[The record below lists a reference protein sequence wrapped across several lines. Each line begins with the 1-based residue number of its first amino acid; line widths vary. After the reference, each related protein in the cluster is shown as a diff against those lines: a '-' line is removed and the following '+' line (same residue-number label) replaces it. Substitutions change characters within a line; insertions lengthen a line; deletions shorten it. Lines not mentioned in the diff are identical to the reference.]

1 MVERKVFLFVLH
13 KKFMAT
19 NSEEIFKKFKE
30 HSIAEFFK
38 KNRQMLGYSGEAR
51 SLTTIVHEY
60 VTNSLDAC
68 EEAGI
73 LPSIKVEIKEVGEKR
88 YKISV
93 EDNGPGIPEQFIG
106 KALAHMLSGTKFNR
120 YMQQRGQQGI
130 GASGCTLYALLTTGK
145 PIKVISGTEKGA
157 FECELSIDLK
167 SNQPLILNKKNFDIN
182 FRGLKVEG
190 EFGDLKYEKS
200 SHGPE
205 EYLKRTAVA
214 NPHAEIEFTTPEGKK
229 IVWPRIIDKI
239 PKRPKEIKPHP
250 LGVEVHDLLELA
262 RKSEQRKVRSF
273 LISALSRMSNEKVNE
288 LQSKVDFS
296 LDKDPKELTWEEAE
310 KIVKA
315 FKQMKFIAPE
325 MDSVIGIGKEQIEKS
340 LKNIY
345 APEFVIAEE
354 RKPKVFR
361 GGIPF
366 MVEVGIAY
374 GGGAG
379 RKEDEQIKAE
389 VLRFA
394 NRVPLLFDGSICAI
408 TQAVKSIAWQRYGI
422 KDFENSPIVVFVNLS
437 SVYVPYQSTGKQ
449 AIVEEEEIVNEIKLA
464 LMDIAR
470 KLQVFLHKKSY
481 AHEAESKKKTLLKYI
496 AQLSQDLGYLTKE
509 DPQKIEEKI
518 RSIIE
523 KRYKQTTMD
532 SAGFEPAASSSQ
544 RRRSTIEL

>member
-1 MVERKVFLFVLH
+1 
-13 KKFMAT
+13 MAT
-19 NSEEIFKKFKE
+19 TSEEIFKKFKD

-38 KNRQMLGYSGEAR
+38 KNRQMLGYSGQVR

-93 EDNGPGIPEQFIG
+93 EDNGPGIPEEFVG
-106 KALAHMLSGTKFNR
+106 RALAHMLSGTKFNR

-145 PIKVISGTEKGA
+145 PIKVTSGTEKGVY
-157 FECELSIDLK
+157 ECELTIDLK
-167 SNQPLILNKKNFDIN
+167 SNQPIILNKKNLDIN
-182 FRGLKVEG
+182 FRGLRVEG

-205 EYLKRTAVA
+205 EYLKRTALA
-214 NPHAEIEFTTPEGKK
+214 NPHAEIELTTPEGNK
-229 IVWPRIIDKI
+229 IFWPRIINEI

-250 LGVEVHDLLELA
+250 LGIEVHDLLDMA
-262 RKSEQRKVRSF
+262 RRSDQRKLRSF
-273 LISALSRMSNEKVNE
+273 LVNSLSRMSNEKVNE
-288 LQSKVDFS
+288 LQTKVDFS

-325 MDSVIGIGKEQIEKS
+325 LDSVIGIGKEQIERS

-345 APEFVIAEE
+345 APEFVVAEE

-366 MVEVGIAY
+366 MVEAGIAY

-379 RKEDEQIKAE
+379 RKEGDLVKAE
-389 VLRFA
+389 ILRFA
-394 NRVPLLFDGSICAI
+394 NRVPLLFDGSVCAI
-408 TQAVKSIAWQRYGI
+408 TQAIRSVAWQRYGI
-422 KDFENSPIVVFVNLS
+422 KDFENSPLVVFVNLS
-437 SVYVPYQSTGKQ
+437 SVFVPYQSTGKQ
-449 AIVEEEEIVNEIKLA
+449 AVSEEEEIIDEIKLA
-464 LMDIAR
+464 LMDVAR
-470 KLQVFLHKKSY
+470 KLQVFLHKRSY
-481 AHEAESKKKTLLKYI
+481 AREAESKKKTLLKYVT
-496 AQLSQDLGYLTKE
+496 QLSQDLGYLTKE
-509 DPQKIEEKI
+509 NPEKIEKQI
-518 RSIIE
+518 REIIE
-523 KRYKQTTMD
+523 KRYKQVEMD